1 MRCARVSAGVCHSCG
16 IVVSLKN
23 ISLMRGT
30 HLVIKASESAINRRR
45 SGADRKS
52 LQGVDRIERKMYH
65 LFSSDSEL

>member
-1 MRCARVSAGVCHSCG
+1 MCAGERRRVPFMR

-30 HLVIKASESAINRRR
+30 HLVIKASESAINHRR